1 MLKLRA
7 VTTASLL
14 LIAIAV
20 GCSSLDQITPPEMPL
35 LTAIDQDN
43 LVVVKKHIE
52 YGTDLNEEYIPEP
65 FPFEGA
71 GALHLAVLKNN
82 ADIVNALIEGG
93 ADINLRSKDE
103 SQSTPLMWAS
113 FWAIPEMVQL
123 LVEAGA
129 SLSDTDSYGSNALMT
144 AYAENPFVMVG
155 DLQKFKE
162 NRTTIIEYLS
172 QREG

>member
-1 MLKLRA
+1 MALSA
-7 VTTASLL
+7 CVA
-14 LIAIAV
+14 
-20 GCSSLDQITPPEMPL
+20 DPPEMPL
-35 LTAIDQDN
+35 LTAIDQAN
-43 LVVVKKHIE
+43 LVVVREHIE
-52 YGTDLNEEYIPEP
+52 YGTDLNEEYIPKQ

-93 ADINLRSKDE
+93 GDIDLRSKDE
-103 SQSTPLMWAS
+103 SQSTPLIWAA

-123 LVEAGA
+123 FVEAGA
-129 SLSDTDSYGSNALMT
+129 SLSYKDSYGSNALMA
-144 AYAENPFVMVG
+144 AYAENPFIMVG

-162 NRTTIIEYLS
+162 KRTIIIEYLS

>member
-1 MLKLRA
+1 MKFSYRIIL
-7 VTTASLL
+7 T
-14 LIAIAV
+14 
-20 GCSSLDQITPPEMPL
+20 SSLMLASFGINACQPNSPEMPL

-43 LVVVKKHIE
+43 LVVVKEHIGH
-52 YGTDLNEEYIPEP
+52 GTDLNGEYIPEP

-82 ADIVNALIEGG
+82 ADIVYALIEGG
-93 ADINLRSKDE
+93 ADIDLRSKDE
-103 SQSTPLMWAS
+103 SRSTPLIWAA

-129 SLSDTDSYGSNALMT
+129 SLSEKDSYGSNALT
-144 AYAENPFVMVG
+144 AAYAENPFIVVG
-155 DLQKFKE
+155 NLQNFKE

-172 QREG
+172 QHDG